1 MKKDISLKNRD
12 RLVQLG
18 IVIAS
23 LRKVRGLSQEQLAE
37 KANISRAALSL
48 IETPNMVQ
56 NFSLDMLY
64 NIADALEVSA
74 SDLLNASLFS
84 EEIKYKTVK

>member
-84 EEIKYKTVK
+84 EEIKHKTVK

>member
-84 EEIKYKTVK
+84 EEIKRKTVK